1 MVYELYVNKGIL
13 HVSKTYWKIKINE
26 VNHLYYPNTFCL
38 KHSVV
43 SVFLFSV
50 IYHRHTCH

>member
-13 HVSKTYWKIKINE
+13 HVSKTYWKVKINE
-26 VNHLYYPNTFCL
+26 VNNLNYPNRFCL

-50 IYHRHTCH
+50 ICHRHSCH